1 MNPPIILNCQ
11 FLIINS
17 NVSFPFIQQP
27 DSMECGATCLRMIA
41 KYYGKEYSA
50 ETMQRLCLVTREGVS
65 MLSISDAAEYLG
77 FRTVCGRITLEKVVE
92 QRPFPCILHWNQEHF
107 VVLYDVKTRRDG
119 EHIFCIADPGK
130 NLLQLDEDTVRNAW
144 ISTRTRGEEKGILM
158 ALQPTPAFY
167 EKSDEKR
174 RMERPFHFLWGYM
187 KPYKRYFVQLL
198 LGLALGSV
206 LQLIFPFL
214 TQAIVDKGIEGKNL
228 NLIYLILLGQL
239 MLVASR
245 ASVDFIRRW
254 ILLHISTRVNISL
267 LSDFLIKLMK
277 LPMAFFDTKL
287 VGDLIQRIQDHD
299 RVERFLTAQTLSVMF
314 SAFSFVVFG
323 AVLLYYDLVIFL
335 IFLFGSALYA
345 AWVFLFLKK
354 RRLLDYTYFE
364 QRARN
369 QSKTMQMLNGMQ
381 EIKLQNCERR
391 RRWEWEDVQADLFR
405 TNIEAM
411 KLQQSQEAG
420 SILINEVKN
429 IVITV
434 VAATAVINGNLSL
447 GMMLAIQYIIG
458 QLNAPVEQ
466 FVQFIYGW
474 QDVQISLERMS
485 EIRQREEEETPERE
499 VTAFTGENRDIRIEN
514 LTFQYEGPHSPKVLD
529 NVSLDIPQGKITA
542 IVGTSG
548 SGKTTLIKLLLGYYK
563 PVEGRITVGG
573 CDLEKFS
580 LRWWRGQCGAVMQD
594 GYLFSESI
602 ARNIAVDD
610 NDIDTEKLAHAAAIA
625 NIDEFVE
632 RLPLRYN
639 TVIGQDGQGVSQGQR
654 QRILIARAVYR
665 NPSFLY
671 FDEATNSLDANNERA
686 IVENLTDFYRGK
698 TVIVV
703 AHRLSTVRHA
713 DQIVVLEKGRIM
725 ERGTHEELI
734 AKRGAYFN
742 LVKNQLELGN

>member
-1 MNPPIILNCQ
+1 
-11 FLIINS
+11 
-17 NVSFPFIQQP
+17 
-27 DSMECGATCLRMIA
+27 MECGATCLRMIA

-734 AKRGAYFN
+734 VKRGAYFN